1 MTIFDIWTEF
11 AKTGDPRLYL
21 QYKNRKKDQPNE
33 NHQST
38 RTHSTGV

>member
-1 MTIFDIWTEF
+1 MTISDIWTEF

-21 QYKNRKKDQPNE
+21 QYKNNKKDQSHE

-38 RTHSTGV
+38 RTHSTRV